1 MRIIMI
7 GIIGAMDE
15 EVAKI
20 VEAMEIE
27 RQEDKACM
35 SFKAGKLN
43 GKDVVVVRSGIG
55 KVNAAVCTQIL
66 VDDFGVDYVIN
77 TGIAGSLKAEI
88 NIADI
93 VISSDVLHHD
103 MDASGFGYPL
113 GQIPRMDVLSFEAG
127 KHLIDVAKEAC
138 TKILPEIGTHI
149 GRVVSGDQFI
159 SDKAVKERIS
169 ANFDGYCTEMEG
181 AAIAQAAWLNQIPF
195 VIIRAISDKA
205 DGSAQMDYSEFE
217 AKAIEHTVK
226 LVEAAAAKLA

>member
-1 MRIIMI
+1 MI

-77 TGIAGSLKAEI
+77 TGIAGHLRQRLI
-88 NIADI
+88 LQILLYQVMYYITIWMLQDLDI
-93 VISSDVLHHD
+93 L
-103 MDASGFGYPL
+103 
-113 GQIPRMDVLSFEAG
+113 
-127 KHLIDVAKEAC
+127 
-138 TKILPEIGTHI
+138 
-149 GRVVSGDQFI
+149 
-159 SDKAVKERIS
+159 
-169 ANFDGYCTEMEG
+169 
-181 AAIAQAAWLNQIPF
+181 
-195 VIIRAISDKA
+195 
-205 DGSAQMDYSEFE
+205 
-217 AKAIEHTVK
+217 
-226 LVEAAAAKLA
+226 